1 MFLIT
6 KLNKKTKR
14 NLRKYRN
21 TKFNY
26 SNFINEYYI
35 DDDGYAY
42 ISTKVKDISDII
54 SKHSIRDYEWVNLD
68 YVEYVNNQAKYIPVG
83 ESILLEICG
92 HKFSSKDEEMIKRV
106 LKQYFGLKFGDS
118 IIEKNINKRKALVLL
133 IFGIISTLLFVG
145 LSIFHI
151 TSGLISELIVFGL
164 WFFIWE
170 FLDLAILEAS
180 DLDNKSLKAAQ
191 LANIKIVFNENEK

>member
-14 NLRKYRN
+14 NLKKYRN

-92 HKFSSKDEEMIKRV
+92 HKFSPKDEEMIKRV

-118 IIEKNINKRKALVLL
+118 IIEKNINKRKALLLL
-133 IFGIISTLLFVG
+133 IFGVISTLLFVG

>member
-6 KLNKKTKR
+6 KLNEKTKR

-54 SKHSIRDYEWVNLD
+54 SKHSIHDYEWVNLD

-118 IIEKNINKRKALVLL
+118 IIEKNINKRKALLL
-133 IFGIISTLLFVG
+133 LVFGVISTLLFIG